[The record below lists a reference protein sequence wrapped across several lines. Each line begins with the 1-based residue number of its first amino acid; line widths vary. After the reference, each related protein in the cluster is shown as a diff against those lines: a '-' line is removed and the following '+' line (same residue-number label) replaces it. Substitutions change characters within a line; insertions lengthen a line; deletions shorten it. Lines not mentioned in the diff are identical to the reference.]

1 MQDQGASNGHT
12 RPLRRRVTTRAL
24 SIAFLATC
32 SSGLLLAQPA
42 SKSTYPTRP
51 IRLIVPFSP
60 GGPND
65 IAARIL
71 AVGLYEK
78 LGQPVVVTNMP
89 GAGGRLGSKAA
100 AKADADG
107 YTLMMGGTNLNVVIP
122 TSHRNLDYD
131 PVGDLTPIAAIAS
144 DEMLVAINPALPVKT
159 VKEFVDYS
167 KKSPGKVNSGAA
179 PGIGPHFAIEM
190 FGLRSGAVSSFV
202 PYKGAAPAITDLVA
216 GHIQWTITNKAVL
229 LPFIQ
234 KGQLRALAVNSDSR
248 MAELPDTPTL
258 KESGVLGVPSTNWY
272 GLFAPKGTPG
282 AIVAQLRQ
290 VVKEVVQMERTRDAV
305 EKAGLDLYTGN
316 AEFSDLLS
324 KQRREW
330 TVIVKETGI
339 TLD

>member
-1 MQDQGASNGHT
+1 MHDQGTTHGYANT
-12 RPLRRRVTTRAL
+12 ARRRTTVRTLLTAL
-24 SIAFLATC
+24 VMA
-32 SSGLLLAQPA
+32 SSPGLLLAQPA
-42 SKSTYPTRP
+42 GKAPYPTRP

-71 AVGLYEK
+71 SVGLFEK
-78 LGQPVVVTNMP
+78 MGQAVVVTNMP
-89 GAGGRLGSKAA
+89 GAGGRVGSKAA

-122 TSHRNLDYD
+122 ASHRNLDYD
-131 PVGDLTPIAAIAS
+131 PVGDLVPVAAIAS
-144 DEMLVAINPALPVKT
+144 DEMLVAINPSLPVKT
-159 VKEFVDYS
+159 VKEFVEYS
-167 KKSPGKVNSGAA
+167 KKNPGKVNSGAA

-190 FGLRSGAVSSFV
+190 FSLRSGAVSSFV

-234 KGQLRALAVNSDSR
+234 KGQLRALAVTSDAR
-248 MAELPDTPTL
+248 MTELPDTPTL

-272 GLFAPKGTPG
+272 GLFAPKGTP
-282 AIVAQLRQ
+282 APIVAQLKQ
-290 VVKEVVQMERTRDAV
+290 VVKDVVQMERTRSAV
-305 EKAGLDLYTGN
+305 EKAGLDLYTGST
-316 AEFSDLLS
+316 EFSEILS
-324 KQRREW
+324 KQRSEW
-330 TVIVKETGI
+330 AGIVKETGI